1 MDTCFY
7 FYSTGI
13 DKTIKDKNNL
23 TVEEFLQN
31 QNSSVA
37 NSLLLAVR
45 GETAI
50 HNIIVFI
57 FDFWELYCSF
67 SWRLDDWSSLGLSK
81 TSDPGF

>member
-1 MDTCFY
+1 MDTYFY
-7 FYSTGI
+7 FYSAGI

-45 GETAI
+45 GETGKQY
-50 HNIIVFI
+50 IIIFI
-57 FDFWELYCSF
+57 FDFWEL
-67 SWRLDDWSSLGLSK
+67 LLI
-81 TSDPGF
+81 